1 MDVHIAMGTDEVL
14 EEQRPISVDDRTVV
28 LVGSDYECGVPQ
40 TDLLGVA
47 MHCSRQ

>member
-14 EEQRPISVDDRTVV
+14 KEQRATLVDDRAVM
-28 LVGSDYECGVPQ
+28 LVGSDYECGVTQ

-47 MHCSRQ
+47 VHCSRQ